1 MRIEWTPSL
10 STGVE
15 DVDRNQR
22 QLLAAVERV
31 AGATTAPNIVLES
44 ALRHLL
50 EVAREQ
56 FAAEERWL
64 RSAGDPSLVRHE
76 LEHRRFL
83 ADVGGAAERLAR
95 AQRASVDALDLAG
108 FVSGWLAAHLDES
121 DRALARAARAA
132 QPSRPG
138 APARASA

>member
-22 QLLAAVERV
+22 QLLAAVARG
-31 AGATTAPNIVLES
+31 AGAPTAPNIVPAS
-44 ALRHLL
+44 ALRHPV
-50 EVAREQ
+50 EVAREPS
-56 FAAEERWL
+56 AAEERWL
-64 RSAGDPSLVRHE
+64 RRAGDPPLVRHE
-76 LEHRRFL
+76 LAHRRSR

-95 AQRASVDALDLAG
+95 GQRASVDALDLAG
-108 FVSGWLAAHLDES
+108 FVSGGLAAHLDDS

-138 APARASA
+138 APTRASA